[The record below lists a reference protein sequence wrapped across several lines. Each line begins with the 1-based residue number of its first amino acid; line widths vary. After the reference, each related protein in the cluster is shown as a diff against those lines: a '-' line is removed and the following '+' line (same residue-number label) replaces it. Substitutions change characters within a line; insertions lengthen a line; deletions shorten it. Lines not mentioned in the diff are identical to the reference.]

1 MDASMSLLTLGVRD
15 LGVARRFYV
24 DGLGWAP
31 AFEVKEDVCFI
42 KVGPGLLLGL
52 WSRDALSAEV
62 GGLYSGDEPAPIS
75 LAHMVPDAQTVTR
88 VLEDA
93 VAAGASLVAPATTR
107 EWGGVT
113 GYFADPDGYRWEVA
127 CNPSNEPG
135 LMEILGVA
143 AAAAR
148 LGAVG
153 QAGDAVESGEV
164 VESGDSAP
172 S

>member
-1 MDASMSLLTLGVRD
+1 MDASISMLTLGVRD

-31 AFEVKEDVCFI
+31 AFEVDGDVTFI

-52 WSRDALSAEV
+52 WSRDELSAEA
-62 GGLYSGDEPAPIS
+62 GGVYSGDEPAPIS
-75 LAHMVPDAQTVTR
+75 LAHMVPDAESVTR
-88 VLEDA
+88 VLDDA
-93 VAAGASLVAPATTR
+93 VAAGATLIASATTR

-127 CNPSNEPG
+127 CNPSTGPG
-135 LMEILGVA
+135 MTEILGVA

-148 LGAVG
+148 IRA
-153 QAGDAVESGEV
+153 AG
-164 VESGDSAP
+164 GDSLP
-172 S
+172 G

>member
-15 LGVARRFYV
+15 LAVARRFYV
-24 DGLGWAP
+24 DALGWAP
-31 AFEVKEDVCFI
+31 AFEVEDDVCFI

-52 WSRDALSAEV
+52 WSREGLSAEA
-62 GGLYSGDEPAPIS
+62 GDLYSGDEPAPIS
-75 LAHMVPDAQTVTR
+75 MAHMVPDAESVTR

-93 VAAGASLVAPATTR
+93 VAAGATLVAPATTR

-127 CNPSNEPG
+127 SNPSTEPG
-135 LMEILGVA
+135 LAILSVA

-148 LGAVG
+148 IHAAR
-153 QAGDAVESGEV
+153 QASL
-164 VESGDSAP
+164 SS
-172 S
+172 

>member
-31 AFEVKEDVCFI
+31 AFEVEDDVCFI

-52 WSRDALSAEV
+52 WSRDALSAEA
-62 GGLYSGDEPAPIS
+62 GGLYAGDQPAPIS
-75 LAHMVPDAQTVTR
+75 LAHMVPDAESVTR
-88 VLEDA
+88 VLDDA
-93 VAAGASLVAPATTR
+93 VAAGATLIAPATAR

-127 CNPSNEPG
+127 CNPSTEPG
-135 LMEILGVA
+135 MMEILGVA
-143 AAAAR
+143 VAAER
-148 LGAVG
+148 LREAG
-153 QAGDAVESGEV
+153 QASG
-164 VESGDSAP
+164 SG
-172 S
+172 

>member
-1 MDASMSLLTLGVRD
+1 MSMLTLGVRD
-15 LGVARRFYV
+15 LAVARRFYV
-24 DGLGWAP
+24 DGLGWTP
-31 AFEVKEDVCFI
+31 AFEVDDDICFI

-52 WSRDALSAEV
+52 WGRDVLSAEA

-75 LAHMVPDAQTVTR
+75 IAHMVPDAQAVTH

-93 VAAGASLVAPATTR
+93 VAAGATLVAPAAAR

-127 CNPSNEPG
+127 YNPSTGPG
-135 LMEILGVA
+135 TTEILGVA

-148 LGAVG
+148 IRAAEEASASGGAAHG
-153 QAGDAVESGEV
+153 
-164 VESGDSAP
+164 
-172 S
+172 